1 MLYSPK
7 QIQVIKEDEYLGC
20 ICEVEDILSQCAS
33 EGTFSSFDGVRI
45 FYRNYLVQNPV
56 GSIVIVHGFTEYCKK
71 YTELAWYFINK
82 GYNVFTYDHRGH
94 GFSERQV
101 DGYELAHVNSFEEY
115 VKDLEAFVDNI
126 VIPAVGKENV
136 NIFSHSMGGSVA
148 TLYLMRCGKKISR
161 AVLSSPMV
169 YPYTSDCPIP
179 VLKLMLKQQAR
190 KNGWNARFKYASDF
204 NPEHPFDKCHDTSY
218 PRFRHNLDVRIS
230 DIRFQTSASTNRWMY
245 EAVSVGDKMLKAK
258 ELKRITAKVLVVNS
272 ELDTVVR
279 RKPQEKLARLL
290 GCEFISIAGAKHSAF
305 ICASEKLEQYL
316 QTVFAFFES

>member
-71 YTELAWYFINK
+71 YIELAWYFINK

-94 GFSERQV
+94 GLSERQV
-101 DGYELAHVNSFEEY
+101 EGYELAHVNSFEDY

-126 VIPAVGKENV
+126 VIPVGGKENV
-136 NIFSHSMGGSVA
+136 NIFSHSMGGSIA

-161 AVLSSPMV
+161 TVLSSPMV
-169 YPYTSDCPIP
+169 FPFTNNCPIFL
-179 VLKLMLKQQAR
+179 LKLMLKAGAA
-190 KNGWNARFKYASDF
+190 KHGWASRFRYASDF
-204 NPEHPFDKCHDTSY
+204 NPDHPFDKCHDTSY
-218 PRFRHNLDVRIS
+218 PRFRHNLDVRLS
-230 DIRFQTSASTNRWMY
+230 DKRYQTSSSTNRWMY
-245 EAVSVGDKMLKAK
+245 EAVSVGNKMLKAK
-258 ELKRITAKVLVVNS
+258 ELKKVSSKVLVINS
-272 ELDTVVR
+272 ALDTVVR
-279 RKPQEKLARLL
+279 RKPQEKLAKLL
-290 GCEFISIAGAKHSAF
+290 GCKFISIEGAKHSAF
-305 ICASEKLEQYL
+305 ICVSEKLEKYL
-316 QTVFAFFES
+316 QIIFAFFES